1 MSRLNHA
8 FAALDVQGLQTSIL
22 RRFGPAFSIVKDIRV
37 RLLWRTGVAVGVIH
51 PSILLYI
58 NILINQ
64 FHDYETSPSPRIST
78 INPLPYN
85 VGHTS
90 VFCLTGAVRCL
101 TLAT

>member
-1 MSRLNHA
+1 VSRLNHA

-58 NILINQ
+58 NI
-64 FHDYETSPSPRIST
+64 S